1 VLQQQAQLL
10 PYAAIVA
17 PHDATHYGGQA
28 DPLFSNGF
36 AVHLTP
42 ELNEGIAAGLRGAGL
57 RGAGLRGAAT
67 PFVAIRA
74 VGGAVNDVDPDATAY
89 PHRHQNFNVSSVGA
103 DAGRFRALW
112 DELRPHLDGLYLS
125 FETDQ
130 RPQRLRDAFPGPTL
144 TRLRELKA
152 VYDPQN
158 VFNQNFPLDPVL

>member
-1 VLQQQAQLL
+1 
-10 PYAAIVA
+10 VA
-17 PHDATHYGGQA
+17 PHDATHYGSQA

-42 ELNEGIAAGLRGAGL
+42 ELNEGIAAGL

-112 DELRPHLDGLYLS
+112 DELRPHLDARSGC
-125 FETDQ
+125 T
-130 RPQRLRDAFPGPTL
+130 
-144 TRLRELKA
+144 TRSPARR
-152 VYDPQN
+152 
-158 VFNQNFPLDPVL
+158 